1 MDRLN
6 GKCRREEAPSVQQA
20 MDRRGRT
27 DEDMHT
33 SQARREA
40 DSRAGKEL
48 ELRARPAEACAVQY
62 EGPPDDG
69 ETEAQYERRPQRL
82 RGRSA
87 PGVGV
92 RGGRGCVNPN
102 ALDEPTRRQRRRR
115 PVPCVRHPLQS
126 EEGAM
131 RAWGGEQKIIS

>member
-6 GKCRREEAPSVQQA
+6 GKCRREEAQSAKQA

-27 DEDMHT
+27 DEDMCT
-33 SQARREA
+33 SQARQAA

-48 ELRARPAEACAVQY
+48 ELRAQLGPAQY

-82 RGRSA
+82 RGSA

-92 RGGRGCVNPN
+92 RAGRGCVK
-102 ALDEPTRRQRRRR
+102 ALEPTRRRRRRR
-115 PVPCVRHPLQS
+115 PVPCVRHPLQD

-131 RAWGGEQKIIS
+131 RAGRRGGGEQKIIS